1 MPQASLALLGRP
13 GQAARVCSRNKAEE
27 GWKQSKNL
35 RTLRSATKY
44 DGTTAPLFTPTSPPP
59 QFGAQAASSAAK
71 PQHRTHVSG
80 GENTIRESRGR
91 DLSGTIPHWGWDALA
106 SLMPVCC
113 PDATRHLSDAGSPAG
128 QAAGG
133 LYLATATKQAAE
145 SADWRQGSLMHRLVL
160 DSTYSVPKTG
170 RERDAGSQGS

>member
-1 MPQASLALLGRP
+1 MEAIQ
-13 GQAARVCSRNKAEE
+13 
-27 GWKQSKNL
+27 NL

-44 DGTTAPLFTPTSPPP
+44 DGTTAPLFTPTSPP
-59 QFGAQAASSAAK
+59 QFGAQAASPAAK

-80 GENTIRESRGR
+80 GENKIRESSGR

-128 QAAGG
+128 QAASG

-145 SADWRQGSLMHRLVL
+145 SADWRQGSLMHGLVL